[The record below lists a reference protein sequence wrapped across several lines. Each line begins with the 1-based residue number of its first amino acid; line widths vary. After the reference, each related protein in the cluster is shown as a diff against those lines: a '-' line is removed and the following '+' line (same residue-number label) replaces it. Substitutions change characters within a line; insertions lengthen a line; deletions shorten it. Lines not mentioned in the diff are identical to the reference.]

1 MHQHSYIGVPEGE
14 EGEKGAEKLLE
25 EIAVAKPPQSVEG
38 NRLSKGPG
46 SPRVPNK
53 MKPKGHTPR
62 HTVKMVKVKDKE
74 RILKAA
80 SEKQFVVYKQS
91 P

>member
-1 MHQHSYIGVPEGE
+1 M
-14 EGEKGAEKLLE
+14 
-25 EIAVAKPPQSVEG
+25 EG

-80 SEKQFVVYKQS
+80 REKQFVVYKQS
-91 P
+91 PIRLLANFSAETSARRE